1 MKSIIISVVLSIGFL
16 AYWGCENCP
25 TCPENYAPVINEILI
40 NPPSVS
46 AGDLVT
52 LTAVVTD
59 KDGDTITYNWSCA
72 GGNIYIGIPLYGTTT
87 NPARWR
93 SPDTAGTYTITC
105 IVSDGKD
112 TNSKS
117 ISITVT

>member
-1 MKSIIISVVLSIGFL
+1 MKSIIISAVLSISVL
-16 AYWGCENCP
+16 AYWGCEDCP

-46 AGDLVT
+46 AGDPVT

-59 KDGDTITYNWSCA
+59 KDGDTITYNWSCS
-72 GGNIYIGIPLYGTTT
+72 GGSIYSTSSYGTTT
-87 NPARWR
+87 NPTLWS

-105 IVSDGKD
+105 IASDGKD
-112 TNSKS
+112 TSNKS